1 MKFLDETSLMLSRW
15 ALLGVFLYYFELGRY
30 CVLASGSV
38 ATQIWTSPLLHQ
50 YLVVDDGTA
59 MYRIPPGSGCGQVR
73 HLKLVVV
80 EEVVDVDICK
90 KY

>member
-1 MKFLDETSLMLSRW
+1 MKLQDETSLMLSRW
-15 ALLGVFLYYFELGRY
+15 ALLGVFLHYFELGRH

-38 ATQIWTSPLLHQ
+38 ATQIWTAPLLHK
-50 YLVVDDGTA
+50 YLVMDDDTA
-59 MYRIPPGSGCGQVR
+59 MYPIPPRSGCGQVR

-80 EEVVDVDICK
+80 EEVVDIDIYK